1 MGKRNFYLLF
11 LLFLTTSCEKLY
23 NPAIDTASGQFVVD
37 AKITNDLSRNDVHL
51 TKTRSFYDR
60 LPVLEV
66 SGASVSLVENGGK
79 SIKATESSSG
89 HYSFPTVPE
98 SGKQYFLRIIIQNK
112 TYESRAVTMPPIP
125 SVDKLYTT
133 HVVYT
138 INENSG
144 EGTPR
149 TYQRE
154 GREIDVD
161 IPVSSALS
169 YYRFVVRSTIQ
180 WTWSQAPGSIF
191 PDSYGWYSYQNN
203 EKFHLVGPNDQT
215 QPGKIIKHPMLL
227 LDYSPLL
234 YFHSSLRTLN
244 SQGWILMFEQYGIS
258 KESYEFHQQLNDQ
271 FAATGSLFDPIQTQV
286 YGNIL
291 CKSNPSE
298 IVYGFFDLYSVK
310 EIRYF
315 LKLPTPPLEL
325 TLRPIN
331 RYPVIPFDGEIK
343 AEVPSSSNPNP
354 DPLQPPDWWEE

>member
-1 MGKRNFYLLF
+1 MGKRNYYLLF
-11 LLFLTTSCEKLY
+11 LLLWMTSCEKLY
-23 NPAIDTASGQFVVD
+23 NPAINSVSGLFVVD

-169 YYRFVVRSTIQ
+169 YYRRKINHPVDVE
-180 WTWSQAPGSIF
+180 PGTRI
-191 PDSYGWYSYQNN
+191 
-203 EKFHLVGPNDQT
+203 HL
-215 QPGKIIKHPMLL
+215 
-227 LDYSPLL
+227 S
-234 YFHSSLRTLN
+234 
-244 SQGWILMFEQYGIS
+244 
-258 KESYEFHQQLNDQ
+258 
-271 FAATGSLFDPIQTQV
+271 
-286 YGNIL
+286 
-291 CKSNPSE
+291 
-298 IVYGFFDLYSVK
+298 
-310 EIRYF
+310 
-315 LKLPTPPLEL
+315 
-325 TLRPIN
+325 
-331 RYPVIPFDGEIK
+331 
-343 AEVPSSSNPNP
+343 
-354 DPLQPPDWWEE
+354 

>member
-1 MGKRNFYLLF
+1 MGKRNYYLLF
-11 LLFLTTSCEKLY
+11 LLLWMTSCEKLY
-23 NPAIDTASGQFVVD
+23 NPAINSVSGLFVVD

-298 IVYGFFDLYSVK
+298 IVYGFFDLYSVR